1 MWKGSH
7 LGMAGVVVITG
18 ASSGIGRCAAGLFA
32 RQGWRV
38 GLVARGDAGLQA
50 ASGDVERQGAV
61 AATARADVIDLDA
74 LEEAATCIERVLGP
88 IDVWVNCAGNGTFG
102 RFLDTPAEEFRR
114 VTDVTYLGT
123 VNGTR
128 VALRRM
134 LPRDRGR
141 IVNVCSGVA
150 FRGMPLLSSYSGAK
164 HAVRGFSQSV
174 CAELAQDGSRVRL
187 TTIFPPAVNTPFCDH
202 AVSHMGRPGRPMA
215 PVYQPEVVAEAILVA
230 VATGAREMPV
240 SFTTV
245 LFSLCTRLVP
255 RLVDRAI
262 RRLGYAGQLTDAATL
277 GTRRTTTLFAASD
290 RASPVRGRFDA
301 ESRSRSLHVLLLRV
315 LARFSGRGRL
325 RSAASSAAPFQAIG
339 GPGAHLQRGNCLGLP
354 EPIAASIRARVAT
367 STLAASTG
375 SSARGFGSTAARS
388 LT

>member
-1 MWKGSH
+1 MAAMQALRITGQ
-7 LGMAGVVVITG
+7 GDRPQVERQPMGIAGVVVITG

-38 GLVARGDAGLQA
+38 GLVARGEAGLQA
-50 ASGDVERQGAV
+50 ASRDVERQGAV

-74 LEEAATCIERVLGP
+74 LEEAATGIERALGP

-102 RFLDTPAEEFRR
+102 RFLDIPAAEFRR

-150 FRGMPLLSSYSGAK
+150 FHGMPLLSSYSGAK

-174 CAELAQDGSRVRL
+174 RAELAQDGSRVRL

-215 PVYQPEVVAEAILVA
+215 PVYQPEIVAEAILLATV
-230 VATGAREMPV
+230 TGAREMPV

-245 LFSLCTRLVP
+245 LFSLCTRLAP

-262 RRLGYAGQLTDAATL
+262 HRLGYAGQLTDAAPPATP
-277 GTRRTTTLFAASD
+277 RATTLFAASNC
-290 RASPVRGRFDA
+290 ASPVRGRFDA
-301 ESRSRSLHVLLLRV
+301 EARSRSLHVLILRV
-315 LARFSGRGRL
+315 LARFSGRGHL
-325 RSAASSAAPFQAIG
+325 RSATVSGTAPVPRSEDNAPTFTEG
-339 GPGAHLQRGNCLGLP
+339 
-354 EPIAASIRARVAT
+354 
-367 STLAASTG
+367 
-375 SSARGFGSTAARS
+375 TA
-388 LT
+388 

>member
-1 MWKGSH
+1 MGI
-7 LGMAGVVVITG
+7 AGVVVITG

-38 GLVARGDAGLQA
+38 GLVARGEAGLRA
-50 ASGDVERQGAV
+50 ASRDVERQGAV
-61 AATARADVIDLDA
+61 AATARADVIDPDA
-74 LEEAATCIERVLGP
+74 LEEAATCIERALGP

-102 RFLDTPAEEFRR
+102 RFLDIPAAEFRR

-141 IVNVCSGVA
+141 IVNVCSAVA

-215 PVYQPEVVAEAILVA
+215 PVYQPEIVAEAILLA
-230 VATGAREMPV
+230 VVTGAREMPV

-245 LFSLCTRLVP
+245 LFSLSTRLFP
-255 RLVDRAI
+255 GLVDRAI
-262 RRLGYAGQLTDAATL
+262 HRLGYAGQLTDAATPAAP
-277 GTRRTTTLFAASD
+277 RATTLFAASD
-290 RASPVRGRFDA
+290 CASPVRGRFDA
-301 ESRSRSLHVLLLRV
+301 EARSRSLHVLILRV
-315 LARFSGRGRL
+315 LARFSGRGHP
-325 RSAASSAAPFQAIG
+325 RSSTVSGTAPVPRSEDKAPTFTEG
-339 GPGAHLQRGNCLGLP
+339 
-354 EPIAASIRARVAT
+354 
-367 STLAASTG
+367 
-375 SSARGFGSTAARS
+375 TA
-388 LT
+388 

>member
-1 MWKGSH
+1 MRKGSQW
-7 LGMAGVVVITG
+7 GIAGVVVITG

-50 ASGDVERQGAV
+50 ASCDVERQGAV

-102 RFLDTPAEEFRR
+102 RFLDTPAAEFRR

-134 LPRDRGR
+134 LARDRGR
-141 IVNVCSGVA
+141 IINVCSGVA

-164 HAVRGFSQSV
+164 HAVRGFGQSV
-174 CAELAQDGSRVRL
+174 CAELAQDGSQVRL

-215 PVYQPEVVAEAILVA
+215 PVYQPEIVAEAILLAA
-230 VATGAREMPV
+230 VTSAREMPV

-245 LFSLCTRLVP
+245 LFSLCTRLIP

-262 RRLGYAGQLTDAATL
+262 HRLGYAGQLSDTATPA
-277 GTRRTTTLFAASD
+277 TPRTTTLFAASD
-290 RASPVRGRFDA
+290 CASPVRGRFDA
-301 ESRSRSLHVLLLRV
+301 EARSRSLHVLILRM
-315 LARFSGRGRL
+315 LARFSARGHL
-325 RSAASSAAPFQAIG
+325 RSREASGAAPVRRSENKAPTFTEG
-339 GPGAHLQRGNCLGLP
+339 
-354 EPIAASIRARVAT
+354 
-367 STLAASTG
+367 
-375 SSARGFGSTAARS
+375 TA
-388 LT
+388 

>member
-1 MWKGSH
+1 MGIT
-7 LGMAGVVVITG
+7 GVVVITG
-18 ASSGIGRCAAGLFA
+18 ASSGIGRCAAALFA

-38 GLVARGDAGLQA
+38 GLVARGEAGLQA
-50 ASGDVERQGAV
+50 ASGDVEDQGAM

-74 LEEAATCIERVLGP
+74 LEEAATCIERALGP
-88 IDVWVNCAGNGTFG
+88 MDVWVNCAGNATFG
-102 RFLDTPAEEFRR
+102 RFLDTPAAEFQR

-174 CAELAQDGSRVRL
+174 RAELAQDGSRVRL

-215 PVYQPEVVAEAILVA
+215 PVYQPEIVAEAILVA
-230 VATGAREMPV
+230 AVTGAREMPV

-262 RRLGYAGQLTDAATL
+262 HRLGYARQLADAATL
-277 GTRRTTTLFAASD
+277 ATPRATTLFAASD
-290 RASPVRGRFDA
+290 CVSPVRGRFDA
-301 ESRSRSLHVLLLRV
+301 EARSRSLHVLILRV
-315 LARFSGRGRL
+315 FAQFSGRGRL
-325 RSAASSAAPFQAIG
+325 RSSAASGAAPVRRSKDKAPPFTEG
-339 GPGAHLQRGNCLGLP
+339 
-354 EPIAASIRARVAT
+354 
-367 STLAASTG
+367 
-375 SSARGFGSTAARS
+375 TA
-388 LT
+388 